1 MVISRS
7 IHVAAN
13 GITSYFLWL
22 SNIPLHIC
30 TTSLAYATAT
40 ATWDLSW
47 VCKLH
52 CSSGQRQILNLL
64 SKARDQTHILMDTS
78 WVHNSLSHNGNSS
91 MVFRY
96 KSGLTL
102 IPGHPKCHYDPPVK
116 VGTYGGK
123 MPPRILAK
131 VHLTVG
137 PSVCTPSC
145 DTPPTPEY
153 LIGMN
158 KLSSW

>member
-1 MVISRS
+1 MEVPRLG
-7 IHVAAN
+7 VK
-13 GITSYFLWL
+13 LEL
-22 SNIPLHIC
+22 QLP
-30 TTSLAYATAT
+30 ATAT
-40 ATWDLSW
+40 ATATATPDQSRVCDLYHSSW
-47 VCKLH
+47 
-52 CSSGQRQILNLL
+52 QRWILNPL
-64 SKARDQTHILMDTS
+64 SKARDRTLIFMDTS

-137 PSVCTPSC
+137 ASVCTPSC